1 MQEPP
6 GSREHHMSSRLF
18 VSVKMEAVEVAGF
31 KCDAVCEQRGGE
43 TVAEQDD
50 S

>member
-1 MQEPP
+1 MCRNLRAAENITC
-6 GSREHHMSSRLF
+6 LF